1 MYNRAK
7 RNFDVNL
14 GSTPGC
20 VGPGSYSCDSDLQ
33 TGNKNKAPFGSLSER
48 KTLEYAEFQGVL
60 GPGSG
65 YYKVPSQFE
74 HISGGK
80 IPFQN
85 GPRLVDPRP
94 VDDNPPP
101 GAYFKMPDWSSAALS
116 KKVPKK
122 HAKIGVVFKPA
133 IDPPSIP
140 TQGLAYGYE
149 YLGPANIKRQ
159 PPPKRD
165 DTLGPAFYSPKKSTM
180 NGDVAAKWSKRSEK
194 RDINQ
199 NPQFQLNNFTPG
211 PQHYETTTNVD
222 ELETDLEEPRPLQTA
237 PRFVE
242 KKPDVPAA
250 TKYSLSRFGDKIQAN
265 AISSSF
271 VSNSERFVF
280 KSNGVPKP
288 GSYDNKS
295 ELITKKSF
303 RLDQAHTHAP
313 FTSSSAR
320 FKSKKVQAR
329 MAHLGPATYDVNS
342 QSIAVQSIRDA
353 ILKKTMKGGFGTN
366 SKRSDGTLRSNTVDV
381 LPGPGH
387 YEIRTDMKTNKP
399 SESAFGTSCFTS
411 MSNRMQNSLKAQ
423 ESVPSPWEYNIKNH
437 SIESK
442 CERLNK
448 KRNLKKAFNGS
459 ITREKATKM
468 MTKTGIDSPGPAAY
482 SVNPTTAENVYI
494 SQGKRFTETL
504 NDAPHPQT
512 YSLID
517 DRFGALEKTGKT
529 FNATLGNATLNSK
542 KKNVKTPRPTQLDKT
557 SLLVSTKC

>member
-14 GSTPGC
+14 ASTPSV
-20 VGPGSYSCDSDLQ
+20 VGPGSYSFESDLSN
-33 TGNKNKAPFGSLSER
+33 GNKNKAPFGSLSER
-48 KTLEYAEFQGVL
+48 KTLEYAEFHGVL

-101 GAYFKMPDWSSAALS
+101 GAYFKMPDWSSAANA
-116 KKVPKK
+116 KKSPKK

-149 YLGPANIKRQ
+149 YLGPANIKKQ

-165 DTLGPAFYSPKKSTM
+165 DTLGPAFYSPKKSTI

-211 PQHYETTTNVD
+211 PQHYETTTPNDATVD
-222 ELETDLEEPRPLQTA
+222 EEEPRPLQTA

-329 MAHLGPATYDVNS
+329 MSHLGPATYDVNS

-353 ILKKTMKGGFGTN
+353 LLKKTMKGGFGSN
-366 SKRSDGTLRSNTVDV
+366 QPRKSGGGLDKIRSTSADV
-381 LPGPGH
+381 LPGPGQ
-387 YEIRTDMKTNKP
+387 YEIRTDIKTTKT
-399 SESAFGTSCFTS
+399 SDSAFGTSCFTS
-411 MSNRMQNSLKAQ
+411 MSNRMTNSLKAQ
-423 ESVPSPWEYNIKNH
+423 ESVPSPWEYNIANH
-437 SIESK
+437 AIEKSSSLK
-442 CERLNK
+442 NK
-448 KRNLKKAFNGS
+448 KRNLRRAFNGT
-459 ITREKATKM
+459 ITRDKADNMKI
-468 MTKTGIDSPGPAAY
+468 KSGIDSPGPAAY
-482 SVNPTTAENVYI
+482 TVQNRGMENVYI
-494 SQGKRFTETL
+494 SQGKRFTESL

-517 DRFGALEKTGKT
+517 DKYGALEKTGKT
-529 FNATLGNATLNSK
+529 FNVTLGDGKNK
-542 KKNVKTPRPTQLDKT
+542 KITKFNEKTIQPTPAIP
-557 SLLVSTKC
+557 